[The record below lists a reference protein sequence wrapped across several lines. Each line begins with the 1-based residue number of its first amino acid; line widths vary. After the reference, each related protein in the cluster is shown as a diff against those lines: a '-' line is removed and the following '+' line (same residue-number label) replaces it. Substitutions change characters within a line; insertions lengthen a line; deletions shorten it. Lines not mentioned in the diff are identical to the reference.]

1 MRMQRVELSIRQ
13 FPPSSFLSCFLFS
26 QFPLIH
32 IAGHI
37 CSHFNSS
44 AFVSLVTQLI
54 HWTAA
59 PLCTVFPIFLWTII
73 LFASSATGAVFRH
86 ERAPLSGSGG
96 GVGWGGILTQSQGCC
111 VVPQNLEIRGKPA
124 KAAGGWEA
132 GWQAEG
138 VEANEGWRGSGEEW
152 LCRLLVLWS
161 CCSSVGCVS
170 FRHSPAFPRHE
181 PRSKGVLLHAQL
193 LCKCF
198 ICFRWVCFRALL
210 SLSHPPVCFC
220 LLSRQ
225 WRVGVLLDTR
235 ALQLLSNSSNLI

>member
-37 CSHFNSS
+37 CSHFHSS

-59 PLCTVFPIFLWTII
+59 PLCTVFPIFFMDYHPFCQQCNRGCLQT
-73 LFASSATGAVFRH
+73 
-86 ERAPLSGSGG
+86 RACTPFWEWWGG
-96 GVGWGGILTQSQGCC
+96 GVGWDPDLEPGLLCC
-111 VVPQNLEIRGKPA
+111 PTKPRD
-124 KAAGGWEA
+124 KGQTCKSCGGWEA

-220 LLSRQ
+220 LLSR
-225 WRVGVLLDTR
+225 
-235 ALQLLSNSSNLI
+235 